1 MELLDLLE
9 IGPRLGA
16 LKSLAIQ
23 PLQASSPTGLTRPE
37 MPSDL
42 DPKIE
47 FLDQFAF
54 DGRLKVLSRLNS
66 STWETDQTRSA
77 DELRTSNDQE
87 LSFFIENPDYRMAA
101 SVSVRLTVGVLG
113 VKISAH
119 NGVS

>member
-9 IGPRLGA
+9 IGPRLGT
-16 LKSLAIQ
+16 LKPLAIQ

-54 DGRLKVLSRLNS
+54 DGRLKVLTRLDS
-66 STWETDQTRSA
+66 STRETDQTWSA